1 MIPGHLLRKTAFP
14 KLQIFAA
21 LILALFGYLIVV
33 TADYLTSYELTLS
46 PLYVLVILAV
56 GWFCGMWWAILFA
69 FLSVFAQIQIGL
81 FLGHQFSEP
90 VYFYISNGNKLFA
103 FLLIAFL
110 TSTVKT
116 LYERAKAAARMDY
129 LTGISNSIG
138 FYEKVSV
145 EMARHRRNRHPFAVA
160 YINCDHLRVINEG
173 LGHSEGDQVLRVIG
187 QTLKSKLRE
196 TDIVARLGGD
206 EFALVFPET
215 GEFAALQVINK
226 LRQELDLAM
235 TEHGWPITFSI
246 GVGIFPSVPRS
257 VDRVIAFSDK
267 LMYRVKA
274 LGKNKVLHRVYN
286 SEEPDTNPPAQLG
299 VG

>member
-1 MIPGHLLRKTAFP
+1 MPGRPSEKSASAWLRGLAV
-14 KLQIFAA
+14 LVLAVVAFAA
-21 LILALFGYLIVV
+21 VV
-33 TADYLTSYELTLS
+33 TADCLTAYELSLS
-46 PLYVLVILAV
+46 ALYVLVILVV

-81 FLGHQFSEP
+81 SLGHEFSEP

-103 FLLIAFL
+103 YLLIAFL
-110 TSTVKT
+110 TSTVRT

-145 EMARHRRNRHPFAVA
+145 EMARHRRNRHAFAVA
-160 YINCDHLRVINEG
+160 YINCDHLRVINDG
-173 LGHSEGDQVLRVIG
+173 LGHSEGDRVLQVIG

-206 EFALVFPET
+206 EFSLVFPET

-235 TEHGWPITFSI
+235 TAHEWPITFSI
-246 GVGIFPSVPRS
+246 GVGVFPSVPQS

-267 LMYRVKA
+267 LMHRVKA

-286 SEEPDTNPPAQLG
+286 PEEPDTNPPAELG
-299 VG
+299 VGR